1 MQRLLMSDS
10 MQKLSPS
17 PQTQS
22 SLPVSSALPSQS
34 LETYSVLGMPVHLL
48 DDPIH
53 WLLKRV
59 AQGQGSQVITLNS
72 EMVML
77 AETTPELAEVIRQA
91 DLVVPDGAGIVLYFR
106 LYGRKIQ
113 RCPGIELA
121 ESLLKAAAIHSPP
134 LKVFFYGGSPDVMT
148 ANQDRWQKQLPG
160 LKIVG
165 AYHGYQSPE
174 SELDVFTDLAT
185 SQPQIIFV
193 GLGVPRQEYWI
204 QRHRHICPQA
214 IWVGVGGSFDV
225 WGGRKVRA
233 PRWLRDNN
241 LEWVY
246 RLYQEPWRWRRM
258 LALPHFAWL
267 SLVSRLKHPK
277 ALS

>member
-1 MQRLLMSDS
+1 
-10 MQKLSPS
+10 MQKLNQS
-17 PQTQS
+17 PQLRS
-22 SLPVSSALPSQS
+22 SSPLSAALSSQL
-34 LETYSVLGMPVHLL
+34 LETHSVLGMPVHLL
-48 DDPIH
+48 DDPIS
-53 WLLKRV
+53 WLLKRH

-77 AETTPELAEVIRQA
+77 AEATPELANVIQQA
-91 DLVVPDGAGIVLYFR
+91 DLIVPDGAGIVLYFR

-121 ESLLKAAAIHSPP
+121 ESLLTAAAQNSPA
-134 LKVFFYGGSPDVMT
+134 LKVFFYGGSPEVMA
-148 ANQDRWQKQLPG
+148 ANQERWQQQLPG
-160 LKIVG
+160 INIVG
-165 AYHGYQSPE
+165 AYHGYQPPE
-174 SELDVFTDLAT
+174 AELDLFADLAEL
-185 SQPQIIFV
+185 QPQIIFV

-204 QRHRHICPQA
+204 KRHRHLCPQA

-258 LALPHFAWL
+258 LALPQFAWRA
-267 SLVSRLKHPK
+267 LVSRIKHPK
-277 ALS
+277 ALP